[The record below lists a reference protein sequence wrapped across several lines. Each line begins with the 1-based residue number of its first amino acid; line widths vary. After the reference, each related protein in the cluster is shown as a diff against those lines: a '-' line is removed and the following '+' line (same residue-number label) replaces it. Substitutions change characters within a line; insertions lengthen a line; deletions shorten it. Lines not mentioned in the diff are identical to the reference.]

1 MCELVVTIEGLLPP
15 TVNHMYISIGRG
27 RKALSAES
35 ITWRTTAIVAV
46 KNAAQ
51 LANWKLPSGPLVFTL
66 ELTRGDKR
74 KYDGDNRIKAALD
87 AVALALDFDDERVA
101 RTICDKRPSGK
112 ETFTVMRIGAFGG
125 WEWAQ
130 Y

>member
-1 MCELVVTIEGLLPP
+1 MNELVVTIEGLLPP
-15 TVNHMYISIGRG
+15 SVNHSYIHIGRG
-27 RKALSAES
+27 KKALSPES
-35 ITWRTTAIVAV
+35 ITWRTTAIIAV

-51 LANWKLPSGPLVFTL
+51 LANWKVPGGLLQFTL

-87 AVALALDFDDERVA
+87 SMALALDFNDERIA

-112 ETFTVMRIGAFGG
+112 ETYTIMRLSAFGG
-125 WEWAQ
+125 WE
-130 Y
+130 